1 MKKIV
6 LFFMLIGLGL
16 TLNSCYYN
24 KFPIVDPN
32 PPAVD
37 ISFATEIQPIFNN
50 NCVACHN
57 GSLDPDLRTGNS
69 YNALTSIPGS
79 IIPGDASGS
88 ELIEML
94 EHNPANPNPMPPSS
108 PISTTKI
115 TLIKNWIN
123 QGAKNN

>member
-6 LFFMLIGLGL
+6 QLFMLIGLGL

-24 KFPIVDPN
+24 KYPIVDIN

-50 NCVACHN
+50 NCVACHA
-57 GSLDPDLRTGNS
+57 GALVPDLRSGNAYAAITSGGFIVANDLAASKLYQRLTGNG
-69 YNALTSIPGS
+69 NL
-79 IIPGDASGS
+79 
-88 ELIEML
+88 
-94 EHNPANPNPMPPSS
+94 MPPGGALA
-108 PISTTKI
+108 STNI
-115 TLIKNWIN
+115 NLVKNWIL